1 MKSGNVLL
9 GIIAGAAT
17 GALLGI
23 LFAPDKGSETR
34 KKIAKKSKQYGE
46 DLKEKYNEIV
56 EDISGKFKDLENG
69 ADELLQRSKD
79 FTNKY

>member
-1 MKSGNVLL
+1 MKTGNVLL